1 MHMLVGSKKYNRVLF
16 VCAKPVVS
24 FWLKGRK
31 MFAALLQGLDVSA
44 AVGIVL
50 LWTLHGIKSIDGR
63 NNKSF
68 LREVWKQNLITKSFN
83 M

>member
-1 MHMLVGSKKYNRVLF
+1 
-16 VCAKPVVS
+16 
-24 FWLKGRK
+24 